1 MIHGQ
6 RIGDKKKNNN
16 NNKQNTYK
24 KMSVLNNS

>member
-16 NNKQNTYK
+16 NKQNAYK